1 MQRRYFFLHVYNM
14 QIFDQNF
21 FDTILLII
29 VFYDEIVISL
39 RLHHKAEEQLGW
51 KLSVNYL
58 RPILGHE

>member
-1 MQRRYFFLHVYNM
+1 VYNM

-21 FDTILLII
+21 FDTILLIL